1 MQYLRSWWHYKNVYV
16 DKVLPVWVSK
26 YIVNFYELLLC
37 QQPKYKWVHQD
48 KIQNMKISES
58 IFNILEYF
66 LNVAQ
71 NLPSNH
77 LFEEW
82 VLSSWT
88 LSCRVSTTSLHPQNF
103 VALKYISF
111 LVKLN
116 SFSYQKHKYFF
127 LCSYVSWASGL
138 TLSNVSHFGFSKLKA
153 MHSILST
160 RIK

>member
-1 MQYLRSWWHYKNVYV
+1 MSPTCLQYLRSWWHYENVYVV
-16 DKVLPVWVSK
+16 DKVLPIWVSK

-37 QQPKYKWVHQD
+37 QQPKYKWVRQD
-48 KIQNMKISES
+48 KIQNMKISERIFS
-58 IFNILEYF
+58 ILKLLGRNIYF

-71 NLPSNH
+71 NLASNH

-82 VLSSWT
+82 VLRSWT

-127 LCSYVSWASGL
+127 LCSYVTWASGKR
-138 TLSNVSHFGFSKLKA
+138 VHC
-153 MHSILST
+153 
-160 RIK
+160 